1 MKVSNEARKLI
12 MKNNYTYVSK
22 IVSKGM
28 RREEKQDKIK
38 YFQVLK
44 SKINFLKI

>member
-38 YFQVLK
+38 YFQVLRRK
-44 SKINFLKI
+44 TDFQKI